1 MRFACCY
8 VALSDFYNTFIH
20 IYVHNIAY
28 ILGHGMEVGQDGRPI
43 SLLKQPV
50 VIMKPS
56 INAICCYGGLNDPT
70 NVPFRIILQMFDY
83 YN

>member
-1 MRFACCY
+1 
-8 VALSDFYNTFIH
+8 
-20 IYVHNIAY
+20 
-28 ILGHGMEVGQDGRPI
+28 MEVGQDGRPI
-43 SLLKQPV
+43 CLLKQPV

-56 INAICCYGGLNDPT
+56 INVICCYGGLNDPT